1 MKENKKYLKA
11 ELTRQIAK
19 QFSDKVKKLEDKIS
33 ELLSNKKQLSEK
45 LNNCLNENNDLKSEN
60 NDLKTKVQQLEKS
73 QNELTKLLSMSED
86 ERKTYMEELETRNR
100 LDSMV
105 EKYCSFIFN
114 RI

>member
-33 ELLSNKKQLSEK
+33 ELLSDKKQLSDK
-45 LNNCLNENNDLKSEN
+45 LNNCLNENNDLK
-60 NDLKTKVQQLEKS
+60 TKVQLLEKS

-100 LDSMV
+100 LGSMV
-105 EKYCSFIFN
+105 EKYSSFIFN
-114 RI
+114 GI

>member
-33 ELLSNKKQLSEK
+33 ELLSDKKQLSEK
-45 LNNCLNENNDLKSEN
+45 LTNCLNENNE
-60 NDLKTKVQQLEKS
+60 LKTKVQLLEKS

-100 LDSMV
+100 LGSMV
-105 EKYCSFIFN
+105 EKYSNFIFT
-114 RI
+114 

>member
-33 ELLSNKKQLSEK
+33 ELLSEKKQLSDK
-45 LNNCLNENNDLKSEN
+45 LNNCLNENNDLK
-60 NDLKTKVQQLEKS
+60 TKVQLLEKS

-86 ERKTYMEELETRNR
+86 ERKTYIEELETRNR
-100 LDSMV
+100 LGSMV
-105 EKYCSFIFN
+105 EKYSSFIFN
-114 RI
+114 GI

>member
-33 ELLSNKKQLSEK
+33 ELLSEKKQLSDK
-45 LNNCLNENNDLKSEN
+45 LNNCLNENNDLK
-60 NDLKTKVQQLEKS
+60 TKVQLLEKS
-73 QNELTKLLSMSED
+73 QNELTKLLSLSED

-100 LDSMV
+100 LGSMV
-105 EKYCSFIFN
+105 EKYSSFIFN

>member
-33 ELLSNKKQLSEK
+33 ELLSDKKQLSEK
-45 LNNCLNENNDLKSEN
+45 LNNCLNENNDLK
-60 NDLKTKVQQLEKS
+60 TKVQLLEKS

-86 ERKTYMEELETRNR
+86 ERKSYMEELETRNR
-100 LDSMV
+100 LGSMV
-105 EKYCSFIFN
+105 EKYSSFIFN

>member
-33 ELLSNKKQLSEK
+33 ELLSDKKQLSEK
-45 LNNCLNENNDLKSEN
+45 LNNCLNENNDLK
-60 NDLKTKVQQLEKS
+60 TKNQQLEKS
-73 QNELTKLLSMSED
+73 QNKLTKLLSMSED

-100 LDSMV
+100 LGSMV
-105 EKYCSFIFN
+105 EKYTSFIFK
-114 RI
+114 

>member
-33 ELLSNKKQLSEK
+33 ELLSEKKQLSEK
-45 LNNCLNENNDLKSEN
+45 LNNCLNENNDLK
-60 NDLKTKVQQLEKS
+60 TKVQLLEKS
-73 QNELTKLLSMSED
+73 QNELTKLLSLSED
-86 ERKTYMEELETRNR
+86 ERKTYMEELESRNR
-100 LDSMV
+100 LGSMV
-105 EKYCSFIFN
+105 EKYSSFIFN

>member
-33 ELLSNKKQLSEK
+33 ELLSEKKQLSDK
-45 LNNCLNENNDLKSEN
+45 LNNCLNENNDLK
-60 NDLKTKVQQLEKS
+60 TKVQLLEKS

-100 LDSMV
+100 LGSMV
-105 EKYCSFIFN
+105 EKYSSFIFN

>member
-19 QFSDKVKKLEDKIS
+19 QFSDKVKNLEDKIS
-33 ELLSNKKQLSEK
+33 ELLSDKKQLSEK
-45 LNNCLNENNDLKSEN
+45 LNNCLNENNDLK
-60 NDLKTKVQQLEKS
+60 TKVQLLEKS

-100 LDSMV
+100 LGSMV
-105 EKYCSFIFN
+105 EKYSSFIFN

>member
-33 ELLSNKKQLSEK
+33 ELLSEKKQLSEK
-45 LNNCLNENNDLKSEN
+45 LNNCLNENNDLK
-60 NDLKTKVQQLEKS
+60 TKVQLLEKS

-86 ERKTYMEELETRNR
+86 ERKTYIEELETRNR
-100 LDSMV
+100 LGSMV
-105 EKYCSFIFN
+105 EKYSSFIFN

>member
-19 QFSDKVKKLEDKIS
+19 QFSDKVKKLENKIS
-33 ELLSNKKQLSEK
+33 ELLSDKKQLSEK
-45 LNNCLNENNDLKSEN
+45 LNNCLNENNDLK
-60 NDLKTKVQQLEKS
+60 TKVQLLEKS

-100 LDSMV
+100 LGSMV
-105 EKYCSFIFN
+105 EKYSSFIFN

>member
-33 ELLSNKKQLSEK
+33 ELLSDKKQLSEK
-45 LNNCLNENNDLKSEN
+45 LTNCLNENNE
-60 NDLKTKVQQLEKS
+60 LKTKVQLLEKS

-86 ERKTYMEELETRNR
+86 ERKTYIEELETRNR
-100 LDSMV
+100 LGSMV
-105 EKYCSFIFN
+105 EKYSSFIFN

>member
-19 QFSDKVKKLEDKIS
+19 QFTDKVKKLEDKIS
-33 ELLSNKKQLSEK
+33 ELLSEKKQLSDK
-45 LNNCLNENNDLKSEN
+45 LNNCLNENNDLK
-60 NDLKTKVQQLEKS
+60 TKVQLLEKS

-86 ERKTYMEELETRNR
+86 ERKTYIEELETRNR
-100 LDSMV
+100 LGFMV
-105 EKYCSFIFN
+105 EKYSSFIFN

>member
-33 ELLSNKKQLSEK
+33 ELLSDKKQLSEK
-45 LNNCLNENNDLKSEN
+45 LNNCLNENNDLK
-60 NDLKTKVQQLEKS
+60 TKVQLLEKS

-86 ERKTYMEELETRNR
+86 ERKTYIEELETRNR
-100 LDSMV
+100 LGSMV
-105 EKYCSFIFN
+105 EKYSSFIFN

>member
-33 ELLSNKKQLSEK
+33 ELLSDKKQLSEK
-45 LNNCLNENNDLKSEN
+45 LNNCLNENNDLK
-60 NDLKTKVQQLEKS
+60 TKVQLLEKS

-86 ERKTYMEELETRNR
+86 ERKTYIEELETRNR
-100 LDSMV
+100 LGSMV
-105 EKYCSFIFN
+105 EKYSSFIFN
-114 RI
+114 